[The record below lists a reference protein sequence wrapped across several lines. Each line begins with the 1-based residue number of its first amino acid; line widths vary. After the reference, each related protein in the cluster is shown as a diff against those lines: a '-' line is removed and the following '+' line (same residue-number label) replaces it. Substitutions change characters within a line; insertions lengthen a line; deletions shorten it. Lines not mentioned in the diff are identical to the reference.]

1 MKAKHLLPL
10 LILLLTLTNGY
21 TQNKPLTW
29 HLGFSMDINQP
40 RFETTSELLQDK
52 LMSNSSMGMGQSI
65 GLGLGYSIY
74 EKLAVRMSA
83 QFKNMS
89 YKNDSI
95 GLDEVKLIV
104 NSFQGLEIP
113 LMVNYQ
119 FHEHGWGIGI
129 GGQYYY
135 GFQEQITYQLLN
147 NNQRQKASVK
157 SEAKGWG
164 YQMELT
170 KQFQPDDEHNIQV
183 GLIGQHF
190 PNLVNSE
197 NGQFGFMNI
206 ALRLGLT
213 FE

>member
-1 MKAKHLLPL
+1 MKAKYLLPL
-10 LILLLTLTNGY
+10 VILLLTLTNGY

-29 HLGFSMDINQP
+29 QLGFSMDINQP
-40 RFETTSELLQDK
+40 RFETSTELLKDK
-52 LMSNSSMGMGQSI
+52 LISNSSMGMGQSI
-65 GLGLGYSIY
+65 GLGLGYSIH
-74 EKLAVRMSA
+74 EKMDIRMSA

-95 GLDEVKLIV
+95 GLDEVKLIEK
-104 NSFQGLEIP
+104 SFQGIEIP
-113 LMVNYQ
+113 LMVDYQ
-119 FHEHGWGIGI
+119 FSEQGWIIGI

-170 KQFQPDDEHNIQV
+170 KQFQPDDNHSIQI
-183 GLIGQHF
+183 GLIGQNF
-190 PNLVNSE
+190 PNLVKSE
-197 NGQFGFMNI
+197 NGQFGFMNLS
-206 ALRLGLT
+206 LRLGLT